1 VRIVS
6 LLPGATEII
15 LELGL
20 GEDLVGVSRGW
31 PMPAGASEVRV
42 VTLAGD
48 GGGAD
53 TLDAAGLRALV
64 PDLVFVGDGFA
75 GGVGV
80 RQVEAALAAQ
90 DGDPSVLALAPTS
103 VEGVFNAIA
112 AVGAMTETEDA
123 ALDIVEQL
131 RERLKGVEE
140 IVVGRRD
147 HGMQP
152 PRVVAIDALQPPR
165 AVGWWIPDQVRM
177 AGGWEL
183 LGRAGEGPEA
193 TSWEAVRD
201 VDPEVL
207 VLMPAGLDLD
217 GGLAAWAATARPA
230 GWDELRAV
238 RDDRVFVV
246 DAGAFDRPGLRIVD
260 GIEILA
266 ELFDPAAFDG
276 MAPPATWARVR

>member
-6 LLPGATEII
+6 LLPGATEIVV
-15 LELGL
+15 ELGL
-20 GEDLVGVSRGW
+20 GDDLVGISRGC
-31 PMPAGASEVRV
+31 PMPPGSPGTRV
-42 VTLAGD
+42 VTLARD

-53 TLDAAGLRALV
+53 TLDAVGLRALA
-64 PDLVFVGDGFA
+64 PDLVLVGGGFA

-80 RQVEAALAAQ
+80 RDVEAALVGL
-90 DGDPSVLALAPTS
+90 DGESSVLPVAPVS

-147 HGMQP
+147 HGMRP
-152 PRVVAIDALQPPR
+152 PRVVAIDALDPPR
-165 AVGWWIPDQVRM
+165 AVGWWVPDQVRM

-193 TSWEAVRD
+193 TSWEAVGD

-207 VLMPAGLDLD
+207 ILMPAGLDLD
-217 GGLAAWAATARPA
+217 GGLAAWAATTRPA